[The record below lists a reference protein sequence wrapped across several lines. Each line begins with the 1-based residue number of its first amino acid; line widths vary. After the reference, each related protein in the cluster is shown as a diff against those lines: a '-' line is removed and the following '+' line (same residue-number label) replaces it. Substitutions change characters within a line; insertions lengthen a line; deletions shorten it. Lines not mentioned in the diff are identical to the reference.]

1 MMNFNLV
8 VRLLLVVSIS
18 SLFYSFTN
26 IKEQPYV
33 IVLGIAQD
41 GGAPHAACDKV
52 CCFDKWN
59 NPNLHNKVSSIGI
72 VDPISNEV
80 WMVDASP
87 DFAEQLHL
95 LSNNNSRDLKGIF
108 LTHAHIGHYTGLMYL
123 GREGL
128 GGKNIM
134 VYALK
139 RMARFLT
146 KNGPWDQLV
155 KLNNISIQTISN
167 KEFVKLSEN
176 IFVIPIRVPHRDEY
190 SETVGYKIIG
200 KSKKILFIPDIDK
213 WDEWKKSIIEEVKL
227 VDYAFI
233 DGTFYNGSE
242 LNRDMREIPHP
253 SIEETLQLFSNQP
266 LAERNKIYFIHI
278 NHTNPILTN
287 KNGIRDLVESLGFN
301 IAERGLK
308 FKLD

>member
-1 MMNFNLV
+1 MKLSVLSF
-8 VRLLLVVSIS
+8 
-18 SLFYSFTN
+18 SLFFFALFTYSQTSESDY
-26 IKEQPYV
+26 IQ
-33 IVLGIAQD
+33 VLGIVQD
-41 GGAPHAACDKV
+41 AGYPHIGCEKDCCKAVSPGDYFVSCLGLVDKTNNKRYL
-52 CCFDKWN
+52 FDATPDIHN
-59 NPNLHNKVSSIGI
+59 QLNLLEKFS
-72 VDPISNEV
+72 
-80 WMVDASP
+80 DANLI
-87 DFAEQLHL
+87 D
-95 LSNNNSRDLKGIF
+95 GIF

-139 RMARFLT
+139 RMSKFLT

-233 DGTFYNGSE
+233 DGTFYNGTE

-266 LAERNKIYFIHI
+266 VAERNKIYFIHI

-287 KNGIRDLVESLGFN
+287 KNGIRDLVEGLGFN
-301 IAERGLK
+301 IAQRGLK

>member
-1 MMNFNLV
+1 MKLSVLSF
-8 VRLLLVVSIS
+8 
-18 SLFYSFTN
+18 SLFFFALLTYSQTSESDY
-26 IKEQPYV
+26 IQ
-33 IVLGIAQD
+33 VLGIVQD
-41 GGAPHAACDKV
+41 AGYPHIGCEKDCCKAVSPGDYFVSCLGLVDKTNNKRYL
-52 CCFDKWN
+52 FDATPDIHN
-59 NPNLHNKVSSIGI
+59 QLNLLEKF
-72 VDPISNEV
+72 P
-80 WMVDASP
+80 DANLI
-87 DFAEQLHL
+87 D
-95 LSNNNSRDLKGIF
+95 GIF

-139 RMARFLT
+139 RMSKFLT

-233 DGTFYNGSE
+233 DGTFYNGTE

-266 LAERNKIYFIHI
+266 VAERNKIYFIHI

-287 KNGIRDLVESLGFN
+287 KNGIRDLVEGLGFN
-301 IAERGLK
+301 IAQRGLK

>member
-1 MMNFNLV
+1 MKLSVLSFF
-8 VRLLLVVSIS
+8 
-18 SLFYSFTN
+18 LFFFALFTHSQTSESDY
-26 IKEQPYV
+26 IQ
-33 IVLGIAQD
+33 VLGIVQD
-41 GGAPHAACDKV
+41 AGYPHIGCEKDCCKAVSPGDYFVSCLGLVDKTNNKRYL
-52 CCFDKWN
+52 FDATPDIHN
-59 NPNLHNKVSSIGI
+59 QLNLLEKFSDANL
-72 VDPISNEV
+72 VD
-80 WMVDASP
+80 
-87 DFAEQLHL
+87 
-95 LSNNNSRDLKGIF
+95 GIF

-139 RMARFLT
+139 RMSKFLT

-233 DGTFYNGSE
+233 DGTFYNGTE
-242 LNRDMREIPHP
+242 INRDMREIPHP

-266 LAERNKIYFIHI
+266 VAERNKIYFIHI

-287 KNGIRDLVESLGFN
+287 KNGIRDLVEGLGFN
-301 IAERGLK
+301 IAQRGLK

>member
-1 MMNFNLV
+1 MKL
-8 VRLLLVVSIS
+8 S
-18 SLFYSFTN
+18 SLSFSLIFLVFFSYSQT
-26 IKEQPYV
+26 IESDYIQ
-33 IVLGIAQD
+33 VLGIVQD
-41 GGAPHAACDKV
+41 AGYPHIGCEKDCCKVVSPGDYFVSCLGLVDKTNNKRYL
-52 CCFDKWN
+52 FDATPDIHN
-59 NPNLHNKVSSIGI
+59 QINLLEKFPEANLI
-72 VDPISNEV
+72 D
-80 WMVDASP
+80 
-87 DFAEQLHL
+87 
-95 LSNNNSRDLKGIF
+95 GIF

-167 KEFVKLSEN
+167 KEFVKLSAN

-287 KNGIRDLVESLGFN
+287 KNGIRDMIESLGFN

>member
-1 MMNFNLV
+1 MKSFSLSFSLIFLV
-8 VRLLLVVSIS
+8 FFS
-18 SLFYSFTN
+18 YS
-26 IKEQPYV
+26 QPSESDY
-33 IVLGIAQD
+33 IQVLGIVQD
-41 GGAPHAACDKV
+41 AGYPHIGCEKDCCKVVSPGDYFVSCLGLVDKTNNKRYL
-52 CCFDKWN
+52 FDATPDIHN
-59 NPNLHNKVSSIGI
+59 QINLLEKFT
-72 VDPISNEV
+72 
-80 WMVDASP
+80 DANLI
-87 DFAEQLHL
+87 D
-95 LSNNNSRDLKGIF
+95 GIF

-176 IFVIPIRVPHRDEY
+176 IFVIPIKVPHRDEY

-213 WDEWKKSIIEEVKL
+213 WDEWEKSIIEEVKL

-266 LAERNKIYFIHI
+266 IAERNKIYFIHI

-287 KNGIRDLVESLGFN
+287 KNGIKDMVEGLGFN
-301 IAERGLK
+301 IANRGLK

>member
-1 MMNFNLV
+1 MKLSVLSF
-8 VRLLLVVSIS
+8 
-18 SLFYSFTN
+18 SLFFFAFFTYSQTSESDY
-26 IKEQPYV
+26 IQ
-33 IVLGIAQD
+33 VLGIVQD
-41 GGAPHAACDKV
+41 AGYPHIGCEKDCCKAVSPGDYFVSCLGLVDKTNNKRYL
-52 CCFDKWN
+52 FDATPDIHN
-59 NPNLHNKVSSIGI
+59 QLNLLEKFTDANL
-72 VDPISNEV
+72 VD
-80 WMVDASP
+80 
-87 DFAEQLHL
+87 
-95 LSNNNSRDLKGIF
+95 GIF

-139 RMARFLT
+139 RMSRFLT

-167 KEFVKLSEN
+167 KEFVKISEN

-213 WDEWKKSIIEEVKL
+213 WDEWEKSIIEEVKL

-242 LNRDMREIPHP
+242 LNRDIREIPHP

-266 LAERNKIYFIHI
+266 IVERNKIYFIHI

-287 KNGIRDLVESLGFN
+287 KNGIKDMVEGLGFN
-301 IAERGLK
+301 IAKRGLK

>member
-1 MMNFNLV
+1 MKSSSLSFSLIFLV
-8 VRLLLVVSIS
+8 FFSYSQTIESDYIQVLGVVQDAGYPHIGCEKDCCKVVSPGDYFVS
-18 SLFYSFTN
+18 CLGLVDKTNNKRYLFDATPDIHN
-26 IKEQPYV
+26 QI
-33 IVLGIAQD
+33 
-41 GGAPHAACDKV
+41 
-52 CCFDKWN
+52 
-59 NPNLHNKVSSIGI
+59 NLLEKFPEANLI
-72 VDPISNEV
+72 D
-80 WMVDASP
+80 
-87 DFAEQLHL
+87 
-95 LSNNNSRDLKGIF
+95 GIF

-266 LAERNKIYFIHI
+266 LAERKKIYFIHI

-287 KNGIRDLVESLGFN
+287 KNGIRDMIESLGFN

>member
-1 MMNFNLV
+1 VQDAGYPHIGCEKDCCKEVGPGDYFVSCLGLVDKTNNKRYLFDATPDIHNQINL
-8 VRLLLVVSIS
+8 LEKFSEG
-18 SLFYSFTN
+18 N
-26 IKEQPYV
+26 I
-33 IVLGIAQD
+33 ID
-41 GGAPHAACDKV
+41 
-52 CCFDKWN
+52 
-59 NPNLHNKVSSIGI
+59 
-72 VDPISNEV
+72 
-80 WMVDASP
+80 
-87 DFAEQLHL
+87 
-95 LSNNNSRDLKGIF
+95 GIF

-128 GGKNIM
+128 GGKNII

-139 RMARFLT
+139 RMAKFLT

-167 KEFVKLSEN
+167 REYVKLSEN
-176 IFVIPIRVPHRDEY
+176 IFVIPIKVPHRDEY

-213 WDEWKKSIIEEVKL
+213 WDEWKKSIIDEVKL

-242 LNRDMREIPHP
+242 LNRDMKEIPHP
-253 SIEETLQLFSNQP
+253 SIEETLQLFSYQP
-266 LAERNKIYFIHI
+266 LSERNKIYFIHI

-287 KNGIRDLVESLGFN
+287 KNGIADIIEDLGFN
-301 IAERGLK
+301 IAKRGLK
-308 FKLD
+308 FNLD

>member
-1 MMNFNLV
+1 MKLSGLPFSLIFLV
-8 VRLLLVVSIS
+8 
-18 SLFYSFTN
+18 FFSFSQTSESDY
-26 IKEQPYV
+26 IQ
-33 IVLGIAQD
+33 VLGIVQD
-41 GGAPHAACDKV
+41 AGYPHIGCEKNCCKEVSPGDYFVSCLGLVDKTNNKRYL
-52 CCFDKWN
+52 FDATPDIN
-59 NPNLHNKVSSIGI
+59 NQINLLEKFP
-72 VDPISNEV
+72 DSNLI
-80 WMVDASP
+80 D
-87 DFAEQLHL
+87 
-95 LSNNNSRDLKGIF
+95 GIF

-128 GGKNIM
+128 GSRSIM

-139 RMARFLT
+139 RMAKFLT

-167 KEFVKLSEN
+167 KEFIKLSEN

-213 WDEWKKSIIEEVKL
+213 WDEWKKSIVEEVKL

-233 DGTFYNGSE
+233 DGTFYNGTE
-242 LNRDMREIPHP
+242 LNRDMSEIPHP

-266 LAERNKIYFIHI
+266 ISERNKIYFIHI

-287 KNGIRDLVESLGFN
+287 TNGIRDLVEGLGFN
-301 IAERGLK
+301 IAQRGLK

>member
-1 MMNFNLV
+1 MKL
-8 VRLLLVVSIS
+8 S
-18 SLFYSFTN
+18 SLSFSLIFLVFFSYSQT
-26 IKEQPYV
+26 IESDYIQ
-33 IVLGIAQD
+33 VLGIVQD
-41 GGAPHAACDKV
+41 AGYPHIGCEKDCCKVVSPGDYFVSCLGLVDKTNNKRYL
-52 CCFDKWN
+52 FDATPDIHN
-59 NPNLHNKVSSIGI
+59 QINLLEKFPEANLI
-72 VDPISNEV
+72 D
-80 WMVDASP
+80 
-87 DFAEQLHL
+87 
-95 LSNNNSRDLKGIF
+95 GIF

-176 IFVIPIRVPHRDEY
+176 IFVIPIKVPHRDEY

-213 WDEWKKSIIEEVKL
+213 WDEWEKSIIEEVKL

-253 SIEETLQLFSNQP
+253 SIEETLQLFSKQP
-266 LAERNKIYFIHI
+266 IAERNKIYFIHI

-287 KNGIRDLVESLGFN
+287 KNGIKDMVEGLGFN
-301 IAERGLK
+301 IAKRGLK

>member
-1 MMNFNLV
+1 MKLSVLSFPLFFFA
-8 VRLLLVVSIS
+8 LFTS
-18 SLFYSFTN
+18 SQTSESDY
-26 IKEQPYV
+26 IQ
-33 IVLGIAQD
+33 VLGIVQD
-41 GGAPHAACDKV
+41 AGYPHIGCEKDCCKAVSPGDYFVSCLGLVDKTNNKRYL
-52 CCFDKWN
+52 FDATPDIHN
-59 NPNLHNKVSSIGI
+59 QLNLLEKF
-72 VDPISNEV
+72 P
-80 WMVDASP
+80 DANLI
-87 DFAEQLHL
+87 D
-95 LSNNNSRDLKGIF
+95 GIF

-139 RMARFLT
+139 RMSKFLT

-233 DGTFYNGSE
+233 DGTFYNGTE

-266 LAERNKIYFIHI
+266 VAERNKIYFIHI

-301 IAERGLK
+301 IAQRGLK

>member
-1 MMNFNLV
+1 MKSFSLSFSLIFLV
-8 VRLLLVVSIS
+8 FFS
-18 SLFYSFTN
+18 YS
-26 IKEQPYV
+26 QPSESDY
-33 IVLGIAQD
+33 IQVLGIVQD
-41 GGAPHAACDKV
+41 AGYPHIGCEKDCCEQVSPGDYFVSCLGLVDKTNNKRYL
-52 CCFDKWN
+52 FDATPDIHN
-59 NPNLHNKVSSIGI
+59 QINLLEKFT
-72 VDPISNEV
+72 
-80 WMVDASP
+80 DANLI
-87 DFAEQLHL
+87 D
-95 LSNNNSRDLKGIF
+95 GIF

-176 IFVIPIRVPHRDEY
+176 IFVIPIKVPHRDEY

-213 WDEWKKSIIEEVKL
+213 WDEWEKSIIEEVKL

-242 LNRDMREIPHP
+242 LNRDMSEIPHP

-266 LAERNKIYFIHI
+266 IVERNKIYFIHI

-287 KNGIRDLVESLGFN
+287 KNGIKHMVEGLGFN
-301 IAERGLK
+301 IAKRGLK

>member
-1 MMNFNLV
+1 MKL
-8 VRLLLVVSIS
+8 S
-18 SLFYSFTN
+18 SLSFSLIFLAFFTYSQTSESDY
-26 IKEQPYV
+26 IQ
-33 IVLGIAQD
+33 VLGIVQD
-41 GGAPHAACDKV
+41 AGYPHIGCEKDCCKSVSPGNYYVSCLGLVDKTNNKKYL
-52 CCFDKWN
+52 FDATPDIHN
-59 NPNLHNKVSSIGI
+59 QLNLLEKLPDANL
-72 VDPISNEV
+72 VD
-80 WMVDASP
+80 
-87 DFAEQLHL
+87 
-95 LSNNNSRDLKGIF
+95 GIF

-139 RMARFLT
+139 RMSRFLK

-155 KLNNISIQTISN
+155 KLNNISIQTISK

-176 IFVIPIRVPHRDEY
+176 ILIIPIKVPHRDEY

-213 WDEWKKSIIEEVKL
+213 WDEWEKSIIEEVKL

-266 LAERNKIYFIHI
+266 VAERNKIYFIHI

-287 KNGIRDLVESLGFN
+287 KNGIRDLVEGLGFN
-301 IAERGLK
+301 IAQRGLK

>member
-1 MMNFNLV
+1 MKLSVLSFP
-8 VRLLLVVSIS
+8 
-18 SLFYSFTN
+18 LFFFALFTYSQTSESDY
-26 IKEQPYV
+26 IQ
-33 IVLGIAQD
+33 VLGIVQD
-41 GGAPHAACDKV
+41 AGYPHIGCEKDCCKAVSPGDYFVSCLGLVDKTNNKRYL
-52 CCFDKWN
+52 FDATPDIHN
-59 NPNLHNKVSSIGI
+59 QLNLLDKFSDANL
-72 VDPISNEV
+72 VD
-80 WMVDASP
+80 
-87 DFAEQLHL
+87 
-95 LSNNNSRDLKGIF
+95 GIF

-139 RMARFLT
+139 RMSKFLT

-233 DGTFYNGSE
+233 DGTFYNGTE

-266 LAERNKIYFIHI
+266 VAERNKIYFIHI

-287 KNGIRDLVESLGFN
+287 KNGIRDLVEGLGFN
-301 IAERGLK
+301 IAQRGLK

>member
-1 MMNFNLV
+1 MKLSVLSFP
-8 VRLLLVVSIS
+8 
-18 SLFYSFTN
+18 LFFFAFFTYSQTSESDY
-26 IKEQPYV
+26 IQ
-33 IVLGIAQD
+33 VLGIVQD
-41 GGAPHAACDKV
+41 AGYPHIGCEKDCCKAVSPGDYFVSCLGLVDKTNNKRYL
-52 CCFDKWN
+52 FDATPDIHN
-59 NPNLHNKVSSIGI
+59 QLNLLEKF
-72 VDPISNEV
+72 P
-80 WMVDASP
+80 DANLI
-87 DFAEQLHL
+87 D
-95 LSNNNSRDLKGIF
+95 GIF

-139 RMARFLT
+139 RMSKFLT

-233 DGTFYNGSE
+233 DGTFYNGTE

-266 LAERNKIYFIHI
+266 VAERNKIYFIHI

-287 KNGIRDLVESLGFN
+287 KNGIRDLVEGLGFN
-301 IAERGLK
+301 IAQRGLK

>member
-1 MMNFNLV
+1 MK
-8 VRLLLVVSIS
+8 SS
-18 SLFYSFTN
+18 SLSFSLIFLVFFSYS
-26 IKEQPYV
+26 QPSESDY
-33 IVLGIAQD
+33 IQVLGIVQD
-41 GGAPHAACDKV
+41 AGYPHIGCEKDCCEQVNPGDYFVSCLGLIDKTNNKRYL
-52 CCFDKWN
+52 FDATPDIHN
-59 NPNLHNKVSSIGI
+59 QINLLEKFTN
-72 VDPISNEV
+72 
-80 WMVDASP
+80 A
-87 DFAEQLHL
+87 
-95 LSNNNSRDLKGIF
+95 DLIDGIF

-128 GGKNIM
+128 GGTNIM

-176 IFVIPIRVPHRDEY
+176 IFVIPIKVPHRDEY

-213 WDEWKKSIIEEVKL
+213 WDEWEKSIIEEVKL

-266 LAERNKIYFIHI
+266 IAERNKIYFIHI

-287 KNGIRDLVESLGFN
+287 KNGIKDMVEGLGFN
-301 IAERGLK
+301 IAKRGLK

>member
-1 MMNFNLV
+1 MK
-8 VRLLLVVSIS
+8 SS
-18 SLFYSFTN
+18 SLSFSLIFLVFFSYSQT
-26 IKEQPYV
+26 IESDYIQ
-33 IVLGIAQD
+33 VLGIVQD
-41 GGAPHAACDKV
+41 AGYPHIGCEKDCCKVVSPGDYFVSCLGLVDKTNNKRYL
-52 CCFDKWN
+52 FDATPDIHN
-59 NPNLHNKVSSIGI
+59 QINLLEKF
-72 VDPISNEV
+72 PESNLI
-80 WMVDASP
+80 D
-87 DFAEQLHL
+87 
-95 LSNNNSRDLKGIF
+95 GIF

-167 KEFVKLSEN
+167 KEFVKLSDN

-287 KNGIRDLVESLGFN
+287 KNGIRDMIESLGFN

>member
-1 MMNFNLV
+1 MKL
-8 VRLLLVVSIS
+8 S
-18 SLFYSFTN
+18 SLSFSLIFLVFFSYSQT
-26 IKEQPYV
+26 IESDYIQ
-33 IVLGIAQD
+33 VLGIVQD
-41 GGAPHAACDKV
+41 AGYPHIGCEKDCCKVVSPGDYFVSCLGLVDKTNNKRYL
-52 CCFDKWN
+52 FDATPDIHN
-59 NPNLHNKVSSIGI
+59 QINLLEKFPEANLI
-72 VDPISNEV
+72 D
-80 WMVDASP
+80 
-87 DFAEQLHL
+87 
-95 LSNNNSRDLKGIF
+95 GIF

-167 KEFVKLSEN
+167 KEFVKLSKN
-176 IFVIPIRVPHRDEY
+176 IFVMPIRVPHRDEY

-266 LAERNKIYFIHI
+266 LVERNKIYFIHI

-287 KNGIRDLVESLGFN
+287 KNGIRDLVENLGFN

>member
-1 MMNFNLV
+1 MKLSVLSFP
-8 VRLLLVVSIS
+8 
-18 SLFYSFTN
+18 LFFFALFTYSQTSESDY
-26 IKEQPYV
+26 IQ
-33 IVLGIAQD
+33 VLGIVQD
-41 GGAPHAACDKV
+41 AGYPHIGCEKDCCKAVSPGDYFVSCLGLVDKTNNKRYL
-52 CCFDKWN
+52 FDATPDIHN
-59 NPNLHNKVSSIGI
+59 QLNLLEKF
-72 VDPISNEV
+72 P
-80 WMVDASP
+80 DANLI
-87 DFAEQLHL
+87 D
-95 LSNNNSRDLKGIF
+95 GIF

-128 GGKNIM
+128 GGKSIM

-139 RMARFLT
+139 RMSRFLT

-233 DGTFYNGSE
+233 DGTFYNGTE

-266 LAERNKIYFIHI
+266 VAERNKIYFIHI

-287 KNGIRDLVESLGFN
+287 KNGIRDLVEGLGFN
-301 IAERGLK
+301 IAQRGLK

>member
-1 MMNFNLV
+1 MKLSVLSFP
-8 VRLLLVVSIS
+8 
-18 SLFYSFTN
+18 LFFFALFTYSQTS
-26 IKEQPYV
+26 ESDYV
-33 IVLGIAQD
+33 QVLGIVQD
-41 GGAPHAACDKV
+41 AGYPHIGCEKDCCKAVSPGDYFVSCLGLVDKTNNKRYL
-52 CCFDKWN
+52 FDATPDIHN
-59 NPNLHNKVSSIGI
+59 QLNLLEKFSDANL
-72 VDPISNEV
+72 VD
-80 WMVDASP
+80 
-87 DFAEQLHL
+87 
-95 LSNNNSRDLKGIF
+95 GIF

-139 RMARFLT
+139 RMSKFLT

-233 DGTFYNGSE
+233 DGTFYNGTE
-242 LNRDMREIPHP
+242 LNRDIREIPHP

-266 LAERNKIYFIHI
+266 VAERNKIYFIHI

-287 KNGIRDLVESLGFN
+287 KNGIRDLVEGLGFN
-301 IAERGLK
+301 IAQRGLK

>member
-1 MMNFNLV
+1 MKL
-8 VRLLLVVSIS
+8 S
-18 SLFYSFTN
+18 SLSFSLIFWVFFSYSQT
-26 IKEQPYV
+26 IESDYIQ
-33 IVLGIAQD
+33 VLGIVQD
-41 GGAPHAACDKV
+41 AGYPHIGCEKDCCKVVSPGDYFVSCLGLVDKTNNKRYL
-52 CCFDKWN
+52 FDATPDIHN
-59 NPNLHNKVSSIGI
+59 QINLLEKFPEANLI
-72 VDPISNEV
+72 D
-80 WMVDASP
+80 
-87 DFAEQLHL
+87 
-95 LSNNNSRDLKGIF
+95 GIF

-139 RMARFLT
+139 RMARFLK

-155 KLNNISIQTISN
+155 KLNNISIQTIYN

-253 SIEETLQLFSNQP
+253 SIEETLELFSNQP

>member
-1 MMNFNLV
+1 MKL
-8 VRLLLVVSIS
+8 S
-18 SLFYSFTN
+18 SLSFSLIFLVFFSYSQT
-26 IKEQPYV
+26 IESDYIQ
-33 IVLGIAQD
+33 VLGIVQD
-41 GGAPHAACDKV
+41 AGYPHIGCEKDCCKVVSPGDYFVSCLGLVDKTNNKRYL
-52 CCFDKWN
+52 FDATPDIHN
-59 NPNLHNKVSSIGI
+59 QINLLEKFPEANLI
-72 VDPISNEV
+72 D
-80 WMVDASP
+80 
-87 DFAEQLHL
+87 
-95 LSNNNSRDLKGIF
+95 GIF

-167 KEFVKLSEN
+167 KEFVKLSDN

>member
-1 MMNFNLV
+1 MKL
-8 VRLLLVVSIS
+8 S
-18 SLFYSFTN
+18 SLSFSLIFLVFFSYSQT
-26 IKEQPYV
+26 IESDYIQ
-33 IVLGIAQD
+33 VLGIVQD
-41 GGAPHAACDKV
+41 AGYPHIGCEKDCCKVVSPGDYFVSCLGLVDKTNNKRYL
-52 CCFDKWN
+52 FDATPDIHN
-59 NPNLHNKVSSIGI
+59 QINLLEKFPEANLI
-72 VDPISNEV
+72 D
-80 WMVDASP
+80 
-87 DFAEQLHL
+87 
-95 LSNNNSRDLKGIF
+95 GIF

-167 KEFVKLSEN
+167 KEFVKLSDN

-233 DGTFYNGSE
+233 DGTFYNGTE
-242 LNRDMREIPHP
+242 LNRDLTEIPHP
-253 SIEETLQLFSNQP
+253 SIEETLEIFSNQP

-287 KNGIRDLVESLGFN
+287 KNGIADMIEGMGFN
-301 IAERGLK
+301 IAKRGLK
-308 FKLD
+308 LSLE

>member
-1 MMNFNLV
+1 MKL
-8 VRLLLVVSIS
+8 S
-18 SLFYSFTN
+18 SLSFSLIFWVFFSYSQT
-26 IKEQPYV
+26 IESDYIQ
-33 IVLGIAQD
+33 VLGIVQD
-41 GGAPHAACDKV
+41 AGYPHIGCEKDCCKVVSPGDYFVSCLGLVDKTNNKRYL
-52 CCFDKWN
+52 FDATPDIHN
-59 NPNLHNKVSSIGI
+59 QINLLEKFPEANLI
-72 VDPISNEV
+72 D
-80 WMVDASP
+80 
-87 DFAEQLHL
+87 
-95 LSNNNSRDLKGIF
+95 GIF

-139 RMARFLT
+139 RMARFLK

-155 KLNNISIQTISN
+155 KLKNISIQTIYN

-233 DGTFYNGSE
+233 DGTFYNGTE

-266 LAERNKIYFIHI
+266 VAERNKIYFIHI

-287 KNGIRDLVESLGFN
+287 KNGIRDLVEGLGFN
-301 IAERGLK
+301 IAQRGLK

>member
-1 MMNFNLV
+1 MKSFSLSFSLIFLV
-8 VRLLLVVSIS
+8 FS
-18 SLFYSFTN
+18 SYS
-26 IKEQPYV
+26 QPIESDY
-33 IVLGIAQD
+33 IQVLGIVQD
-41 GGAPHAACDKV
+41 AGYPHIGCEKDCCEQVSPGDYFVSCLGLVDKTNNKRYL
-52 CCFDKWN
+52 FDAT
-59 NPNLHNKVSSIGI
+59 PNIHNQINLLEKFT
-72 VDPISNEV
+72 
-80 WMVDASP
+80 DANLI
-87 DFAEQLHL
+87 D
-95 LSNNNSRDLKGIF
+95 GIF

-139 RMARFLT
+139 RMARFLK

-167 KEFVKLSEN
+167 KDFVKLSEN

-253 SIEETLQLFSNQP
+253 SIEETLELFSTQP
-266 LAERNKIYFIHI
+266 LVERNKIYFKYI
-278 NHTNPILTN
+278 IL
-287 KNGIRDLVESLGFN
+287 GISS
-301 IAERGLK
+301 
-308 FKLD
+308 

>member
-1 MMNFNLV
+1 MK
-8 VRLLLVVSIS
+8 SS
-18 SLFYSFTN
+18 SLSFSLIFLVFFSYS
-26 IKEQPYV
+26 QPSESDY
-33 IVLGIAQD
+33 IQVLGIVQD
-41 GGAPHAACDKV
+41 AGYPHIGCEKDCCEQVRPGDYFVSCLGLVDKTNNKRYL
-52 CCFDKWN
+52 FDATPDIHN
-59 NPNLHNKVSSIGI
+59 QINLLEKFTDTNLI
-72 VDPISNEV
+72 D
-80 WMVDASP
+80 
-87 DFAEQLHL
+87 
-95 LSNNNSRDLKGIF
+95 GIF

-176 IFVIPIRVPHRDEY
+176 IFVIPIKVPHRDEY

-213 WDEWKKSIIEEVKL
+213 WDEWEKSIIEEVKL

-233 DGTFYNGSE
+233 DGTFYNGTE

-266 LAERNKIYFIHI
+266 IAERNKIYFIHI

-287 KNGIRDLVESLGFN
+287 KNGLKDMVEDLGFN
-301 IAERGLK
+301 IAKRGLK
-308 FKLD
+308 LKLD

>member
-1 MMNFNLV
+1 MKLSVLSFP
-8 VRLLLVVSIS
+8 
-18 SLFYSFTN
+18 LFFFALFTYSQTSESDY
-26 IKEQPYV
+26 IQ
-33 IVLGIAQD
+33 VLGIVQD
-41 GGAPHAACDKV
+41 AGYPHIGCEKDCCKAVSPGDYFVSCLGLVDKTNNKRYL
-52 CCFDKWN
+52 FDATPDIHN
-59 NPNLHNKVSSIGI
+59 QLNLLEKFSDANL
-72 VDPISNEV
+72 VD
-80 WMVDASP
+80 
-87 DFAEQLHL
+87 
-95 LSNNNSRDLKGIF
+95 GIF

-139 RMARFLT
+139 RMSKFLT

-233 DGTFYNGSE
+233 DGTFYNGTE

-266 LAERNKIYFIHI
+266 VAERNKIYFIHI

-287 KNGIRDLVESLGFN
+287 KNGIRDLVEGLGFN
-301 IAERGLK
+301 IAQRGLK

>member
-1 MMNFNLV
+1 MKLSSLSFSLIFWVFFSYSQTIESDYIQVLGV
-8 VRLLLVVSIS
+8 VQDAGYPHIGCEKDCCKVVSPGDYFVS
-18 SLFYSFTN
+18 CLGLVDKTNNKRYLFDATPDIHN
-26 IKEQPYV
+26 QI
-33 IVLGIAQD
+33 
-41 GGAPHAACDKV
+41 
-52 CCFDKWN
+52 
-59 NPNLHNKVSSIGI
+59 NLLEKFPEANLI
-72 VDPISNEV
+72 D
-80 WMVDASP
+80 
-87 DFAEQLHL
+87 
-95 LSNNNSRDLKGIF
+95 GIF

-167 KEFVKLSEN
+167 KEFVKLSKN
-176 IFVIPIRVPHRDEY
+176 IFVMPIRVPHRDEY

-287 KNGIRDLVESLGFN
+287 KNGIRGMIESLGFN

>member
-1 MMNFNLV
+1 MKLSVLSF
-8 VRLLLVVSIS
+8 
-18 SLFYSFTN
+18 SLFFFALLTYSQTSESDY
-26 IKEQPYV
+26 IQ
-33 IVLGIAQD
+33 VLGIVQD
-41 GGAPHAACDKV
+41 AGYPHIGCEKDCCKAVSPGDYFVSCLGLVDKTNNKRYL
-52 CCFDKWN
+52 FDATPDIHN
-59 NPNLHNKVSSIGI
+59 QLNLLEKFSDANL
-72 VDPISNEV
+72 VD
-80 WMVDASP
+80 
-87 DFAEQLHL
+87 
-95 LSNNNSRDLKGIF
+95 GIF

-139 RMARFLT
+139 RMSKFLT

-176 IFVIPIRVPHRDEY
+176 IFVIPISVPHRDEY

-233 DGTFYNGSE
+233 DGTFYNGTE

-266 LAERNKIYFIHI
+266 VAERNKIYFIHI

-287 KNGIRDLVESLGFN
+287 KNGIRDLVEGLGFN
-301 IAERGLK
+301 IAQRGLK

>member
-1 MMNFNLV
+1 MKL
-8 VRLLLVVSIS
+8 S
-18 SLFYSFTN
+18 SLSFSLIFLVFFSYSQT
-26 IKEQPYV
+26 IESDYIQ
-33 IVLGIAQD
+33 VLGIVQD
-41 GGAPHAACDKV
+41 AGYPHIGCEKDCCKVVSPGDYFVSCLGLVDKTNNKRYL
-52 CCFDKWN
+52 FDATPDIHN
-59 NPNLHNKVSSIGI
+59 QINLLEKFPEANLI
-72 VDPISNEV
+72 D
-80 WMVDASP
+80 
-87 DFAEQLHL
+87 
-95 LSNNNSRDLKGIF
+95 GIF

-176 IFVIPIRVPHRDEY
+176 IFVIPVRVPHRDEY

-253 SIEETLQLFSNQP
+253 SIEETLQLFSSQP

-287 KNGIRDLVESLGFN
+287 KNGIRDIVESLGFN

>member
-1 MMNFNLV
+1 MKLSVLSFP
-8 VRLLLVVSIS
+8 
-18 SLFYSFTN
+18 LFFFALFTYSQTSESDY
-26 IKEQPYV
+26 IQ
-33 IVLGIAQD
+33 VLGIIQD
-41 GGAPHAACDKV
+41 AGYPHIGCEKDCCKAVSPGDYFVSCLGLVDKTNNKRYL
-52 CCFDKWN
+52 FDATPDIHN
-59 NPNLHNKVSSIGI
+59 QLNLLEKFSDANL
-72 VDPISNEV
+72 VD
-80 WMVDASP
+80 
-87 DFAEQLHL
+87 
-95 LSNNNSRDLKGIF
+95 GIF

-128 GGKNIM
+128 GGKSIM

-139 RMARFLT
+139 RMSKFLT

-233 DGTFYNGSE
+233 DGTFYNGTE

-266 LAERNKIYFIHI
+266 VAERNKIYFIHI

-301 IAERGLK
+301 IAQRGLK

>member
-1 MMNFNLV
+1 MKLSVLSFP
-8 VRLLLVVSIS
+8 
-18 SLFYSFTN
+18 LFFFALFTYSQTSESDY
-26 IKEQPYV
+26 IQ
-33 IVLGIAQD
+33 VLGIVQD
-41 GGAPHAACDKV
+41 AGYPHIGCEKDCCKAVSPGDYFVSCLGLVDKTNNKRYL
-52 CCFDKWN
+52 FDATPDIHN
-59 NPNLHNKVSSIGI
+59 QLNLLEKFS
-72 VDPISNEV
+72 
-80 WMVDASP
+80 DANLI
-87 DFAEQLHL
+87 D
-95 LSNNNSRDLKGIF
+95 GIF

-139 RMARFLT
+139 RMSKFLT

-233 DGTFYNGSE
+233 DGTFYNGTE

-266 LAERNKIYFIHI
+266 VAERNKIYFIHI

-287 KNGIRDLVESLGFN
+287 KNGIRDLVEGLGFN
-301 IAERGLK
+301 IAQRGLK